1 MSCSRLV
8 HPLQVSDTFWK
19 PVCVLLPSKVSRIE
33 GRSEAYDT
41 ELVLDINSEI
51 YPVSADEVIDILIT
65 ERLEDA
71 QPNPDEPEGY
81 NPTKP
86 LGDRADAYEY
96 IMHGKIFK
104 YHEERQR
111 A

>member
-1 MSCSRLV
+1 M
-8 HPLQVSDTFWK
+8 
-19 PVCVLLPSKVSRIE
+19 
-33 GRSEAYDT
+33 
-41 ELVLDINSEI
+41 LDVNTEI

-65 ERLEDA
+65 ERLEDTP
-71 QPNPDEPEGY
+71 PNPDDPEGY
-81 NPTKP
+81 NPIKP